1 MDIPTREDASGMIA
15 HAVPLPP
22 QALPAVAPDAL
33 MEAWRRAA
41 NAARAH
47 RWGPPRS
54 FLFPPGPA
62 GEGSLHLTD
71 RDACCW
77 AASVDG
83 SIGLDTLAGVSLCL
97 RLLALVEL
105 LGRAPWTAGLFD
117 IGPLGIELDPRLLDA
132 AATHGLDGDAR
143 FDEKQMR
150 RLFSRI
156 LSAGVAQP

>member
-1 MDIPTREDASGMIA
+1 MIA

-22 QALPAVAPDAL
+22 EALPPVAPDAL

-41 NAARAH
+41 QAARAH

-54 FLFPPGPA
+54 FLFPPGA
-62 GEGSLHLTD
+62 GPGQESEGRLQLTD

-83 SIGLDTLAGVSLCL
+83 SVGLDTLGGVALCL

-105 LGRAPWTAGLFD
+105 LGRAPWAAGLFD
-117 IGPLGIELDPRLLDA
+117 IGPLGIELDPRLLEA
-132 AATHGLDGDAR
+132 AAKHGLDGDAR

-150 RLFSRI
+150 RLFSRS
-156 LSAGVAQP
+156 LSAGVAPS